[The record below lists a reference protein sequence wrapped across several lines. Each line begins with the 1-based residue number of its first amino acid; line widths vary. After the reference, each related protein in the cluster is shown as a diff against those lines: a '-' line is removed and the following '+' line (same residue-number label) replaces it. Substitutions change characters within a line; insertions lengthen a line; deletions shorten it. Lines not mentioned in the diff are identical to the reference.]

1 MKEIFENAE
10 LEVIELNAEAII
22 VQSGGGSVDCNLN
35 CPTDTC
41 PTDCQEDF

>member
-22 VQSGGGSVDCNLN
+22 VQSPDPNVERGEGG
-35 CPTDTC
+35 TDG
-41 PTDCQEDF
+41 DI

>member
-22 VQSGGGSVDCNLN
+22 VQSTCENNTGCLTDGGTCT
-35 CPTDTC
+35 TD
-41 PTDCQEDF
+41 DF

>member
-22 VQSGGGSVDCNLN
+22 VQSPGPVVTPGEGEGTGEN
-35 CPTDTC
+35 
-41 PTDCQEDF
+41 